1 MHPNDLSGSITCRAR
16 LFCVFH
22 KNLNKLLIYLVLFDK
37 FLMFSLRKE
46 INLMNTQKEKQN
58 RSAVRRRTLLASQ
71 NVLFIDE
78 VIKMLDPIGLDDF
91 PFKVRPPV
99 MFEPSEKEVA

>member
-1 MHPNDLSGSITCRAR
+1 
-16 LFCVFH
+16 
-22 KNLNKLLIYLVLFDK
+22 
-37 FLMFSLRKE
+37 
-46 INLMNTQKEKQN
+46 MNTQKENLNLKRHKKN
-58 RSAVRRRTLLASQ
+58 MLRRTLLASQ

-78 VIKMLDPIGLDDF
+78 VNKMLYHFDDF

>member
-1 MHPNDLSGSITCRAR
+1 MS
-16 LFCVFH
+16 
-22 KNLNKLLIYLVLFDK
+22 
-37 FLMFSLRKE
+37 
-46 INLMNTQKEKQN
+46 TQKEKQN
-58 RSAVRRRTLLASQ
+58 SKRNIFRSIMRRRTLLASQ

>member
-1 MHPNDLSGSITCRAR
+1 
-16 LFCVFH
+16 
-22 KNLNKLLIYLVLFDK
+22 
-37 FLMFSLRKE
+37 
-46 INLMNTQKEKQN
+46 MNTQKEKQN
-58 RSAVRRRTLLASQ
+58 SKRHKKNICISPIVRSAARRRTLLASQ

-78 VIKMLDPIGLDDF
+78 VNKMLYPIGFDDL

>member
-1 MHPNDLSGSITCRAR
+1 
-16 LFCVFH
+16 
-22 KNLNKLLIYLVLFDK
+22 
-37 FLMFSLRKE
+37 
-46 INLMNTQKEKQN
+46 MNTQKETLNLKRHKKN
-58 RSAVRRRTLLASQ
+58 MLRRTLLASQ